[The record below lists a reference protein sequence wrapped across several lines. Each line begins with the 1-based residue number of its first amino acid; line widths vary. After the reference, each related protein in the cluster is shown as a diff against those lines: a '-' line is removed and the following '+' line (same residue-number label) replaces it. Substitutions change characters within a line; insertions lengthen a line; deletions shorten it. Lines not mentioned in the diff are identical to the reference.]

1 MTQFIDITQLRHHPN
16 NPRKDI
22 GDVTELAE
30 SIKKQGLIQPL
41 LVTPHED
48 EYYVIAGNR
57 RLEAC
62 KLAGVKDVYC
72 ELVKYVSDD
81 DVIGLMLTENMLR
94 QNLSSFEESNGFQ
107 LMLDM
112 GKTEADISKA
122 TGLKSDTVKMRTKLR
137 KLDAEKLQ
145 KACNNGATI
154 FELAIV
160 ADIEDEKERN
170 KLLAKAGTRE
180 FNNAI
185 ERYKQEE
192 RAKERMI
199 DIECF
204 LIDHDFEH
212 WDSAQYDNGYT
223 KLVIKTENDIIAERG
238 FMVRVRSYSSWG
250 EELPKEEDFDPNTKY
265 YYVKSYGYDIYRDA
279 TPEEIADNNAKEA
292 RIAADREYNQKV
304 KETVATINERHET
317 LRRNFILEY
326 NDFKKHQ
333 KDLKMFVLAAM
344 DYLIQT
350 RGGYGITST
359 LKDKVDALMDRITP
373 SPDQALLIKAYA
385 ALEGARCMEEEW
397 NGNLGRYTIEYHE
410 NERLNTLYGL
420 LMNLGYEMSEEEDQV
435 LKGTH
440 EAYERDEVN
449 ADDTGAK
456 APTSD
461 NSDSE
466 DMG

>member
-1 MTQFIDITQLRHHPN
+1 MTQFIDITKLRHHPN

-94 QNLSSFEESNGFQ
+94 QNLTSFEESNGFQ

-122 TGLKSDTVKMRTKLR
+122 TGLKSDTVKMRTKLW

-160 ADIEDEKERN
+160 ADIEDKKERD
-170 KLLAKAGTRE
+170 KLLAKAGTKD

-185 ERYKQEE
+185 ERYKQAEKAKKRQIAIEE
-192 RAKERMI
+192 FLRDHE
-199 DIECF
+199 IEEYDDYEYEGGF
-204 LIDHDFEH
+204 AVLTTEDENGTKV
-212 WDSAQYDNGYT
+212 AQ
-223 KLVIKTENDIIAERG
+223 RG
-238 FMVRVRSYSSWG
+238 FLVRHKSYSTWG
-250 EELPKEEDFDPNTKY
+250 EEMPNEADFDPNTKY
-265 YYVKSYGYDIYRDA
+265 YYVYSLGYNIFRDA
-279 TPEEIADNNAKEA
+279 TPEEIEANDTRNAELEIAREA
-292 RIAADREYNQKV
+292 NKQTQA
-304 KETVATINERHET
+304 TVRMINERHET
-317 LRRNFILEY
+317 LRRNFILQY

-333 KDLKMFVLAAM
+333 KDLKMFVITAM
-344 DYLIQT
+344 DFLINNA
-350 RGGYGITST
+350 GSYGISYN
-359 LKDKVDALMDRITP
+359 LKSKVDELIDKDHS
-373 SPDQALLIKAYA
+373 SPDQLLLLKSYA
-385 ALEGARCMEEEW
+385 ILEGGRCMNDEW
-397 NGNLGRYTIEYHE
+397 DGKSGTYKIRYKES
-410 NERLNTLYGL
+410 ERLNTLYGL

-440 EAYERDEVN
+440 EAYERETNN
-449 ADDTGAK
+449 A
-456 APTSD
+456 PS
-461 NSDSE
+461 N
-466 DMG
+466 